1 MLDGNLADSRER
13 EVKNS
18 HLKVVFG
25 DVTEEN
31 KIRYRSAQ
39 EKLFI
44 HRLDHVLVLFQK
56 SFAKTATTRRTQE
69 SDKAWERL
77 FKYFHTQCWEAK
89 KGDFLKLQQPFCQ
102 NRFSPSRLL

>member
-31 KIRYRSAQ
+31 KSTTALH
-39 EKLFI
+39 K
-44 HRLDHVLVLFQK
+44 K
-56 SFAKTATTRRTQE
+56 SCLSIA
-69 SDKAWERL
+69 
-77 FKYFHTQCWEAK
+77 
-89 KGDFLKLQQPFCQ
+89 
-102 NRFSPSRLL
+102 